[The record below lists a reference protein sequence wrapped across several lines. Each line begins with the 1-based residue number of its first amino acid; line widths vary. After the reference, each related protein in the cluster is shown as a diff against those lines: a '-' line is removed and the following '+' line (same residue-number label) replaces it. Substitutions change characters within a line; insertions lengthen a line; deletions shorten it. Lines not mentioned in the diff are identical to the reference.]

1 MSKHS
6 VEDSLIFTIID
17 LANQVY
23 KSGGVLT
30 NKVGLTTQQWLIL
43 LYLAGDPHFQ
53 THKKRHKPNEEGA
66 YASEIADVLNVS
78 RPNIT
83 NMINILMQKGLIL
96 QAEDSMDR
104 RRKKL
109 KLTDKARKI
118 LKKLQPF
125 RERGNKKLFAHL
137 QPAEKEQLLLTLKS
151 CLDVMGTRSSNDSA
165 VIS

>member
-23 KSGGVLT
+23 KSGGLLT

-43 LYLAGDPHFQ
+43 LYLAGDPHFND
-53 THKKRHKPNEEGA
+53 HRRKFNASKEGA

-83 NMINILMQKGLIL
+83 NMINILMQKGLIV
-96 QAEDSMDR
+96 QAEDVLDR

-109 KLTDKARKI
+109 KLTERALSI
-118 LKKLQPF
+118 LEKLQPF
-125 RERGNKKLFAHL
+125 REKGNKKLFAHL
-137 QPAEKEQLLLTLKS
+137 KTEQKEDLLLKLKA
-151 CLDVMGTRSSNDSA
+151 CLEVINESFSSGTSLSK
-165 VIS
+165 